1 MKYTL
6 LELCQSILSSMD
18 GDEVN
23 SISDTSESLQVANIV
38 KECFYDIVGEFSPA
52 KTKGLFHLD
61 ASGDNLKPCIMTMPA
76 HGLALDVLKY
86 NIEEDA
92 DLTKTTFRDLDY
104 VQPNEFLEYMNGLDQ
119 SETWVGSQVVTI
131 QGQDFPIKFR
141 NDQSPTYYTSFDD
154 KTMIFDSYDSS
165 YEDTLTSSRTYCI
178 GPLIKIFLM
187 QDTYVPDLDASQ
199 FQLLLQSAKSQA
211 FIEVKQTT
219 NIKAEQKE
227 RRNRVLLQKNPSA
240 LDNRSALE
248 KLQEGF
254 AAGRRS
260 HGSARIL
267 NSRTRNGT

>member
-23 SISDTSESLQVANIV
+23 SISDTAESLQVANIV
-38 KECFYDIVGEFSPA
+38 KECFYDIVGEFSPT
-52 KTKGLFHLD
+52 KTRGLFHLD
-61 ASGDNLKPCIMTMPA
+61 ASGDNLKPCIMTMPT

-86 NIEEDA
+86 NIEEDP
-92 DLTKTTFRDLDY
+92 DLTKTTFRGLVY
-104 VQPNEFLEYMNGLDQ
+104 VEPNEFLEYMNGLDQ
-119 SETWVGSQVVTI
+119 AEIWVGSQIVTI
-131 QGQDFPIKFR
+131 QGQDFPVKFR

-154 KTMIFDSYDSS
+154 KTMIFDSFDSS

-178 GPLIKIFLM
+178 GPLIKIFSM
-187 QDTYVPDLDASQ
+187 QDNYVPELDASQ
-199 FQLLLQSAKSQA
+199 FQLLLQSAKAQS

-240 LDNRSALE
+240 LDNRSALQ

-254 AAGRRS
+254 AAGRRGN
-260 HGSARIL
+260 GSARIL